1 MAETLINESRRCF
14 FVRDLKKDFLES
26 EARVSRNNLAARR
39 LQEWECAYETDLL
52 ALGPELLIDTARR
65 TEGLQDGADY
75 AKVAKVLAQGF
86 EKASDER

>member
-1 MAETLINESRRCF
+1 MGETLINENRRRF

-26 EARVSRNNLAARR
+26 EARVSRNNIAARR

-65 TEGLQDGADY
+65 TEGLQEGADY

-86 EKASDER
+86 EKVSDER